1 VYVERD
7 LIVTADPGVE
17 RRRERVE
24 SLLPDALSTLALLAD
39 THDLVVLTADPL
51 PDVEGAAG
59 LVTTSSLPTEHP
71 DGAWLLTVDP
81 AVCSGERPPGVR
93 TILVGP
99 RRPPDRRPTAR
110 CDLEARDLSAAVME
124 ILVRDTMR

>member
-1 VYVERD
+1 V
-7 LIVTADPGVE
+7 IVVADPTAE

-24 SLLPDALSTLALLAD
+24 ALVPDALSTLALLAD
-39 THDLVVLTADPL
+39 THEVVVLSEAAL
-51 PDVEGAAG
+51 PGVDGG
-59 LVTTSSLPTEHP
+59 DTLPTTAALPSKHT
-71 DGAWLLTVDP
+71 DGAWLLTADP
-81 AVCSGERPPGVR
+81 AMCSGERPAGVR

-124 ILVRDTMR
+124 ILVRDTLR